1 MTKNEA
7 ATRQLPVAYG
17 RDASSL
23 DRVNTSR
30 RVSEARLQAAVVAKR
45 SGDDK
50 DPYADVPCT
59 D

>member
-17 RDASSL
+17 RDA
-23 DRVNTSR
+23 N
-30 RVSEARLQAAVVAKR
+30 SEARTNSTRYASETRMQAAVVVKR
-45 SGDDK
+45 SEDK